1 MCDIGLVMKKR
12 YLATRQVREFIATQK
27 PEIRAEYVGSR
38 LVTMKRGKT
47 LETMRAAHEAQAA
60 GIRAQPDFRRVS
72 DEFDVE
78 YAVACQM
85 LAARTQAG
93 LTQADLARRMHTTQ
107 SVISR
112 IESGVNVSI
121 ETLARFAE
129 ACGSRLQ
136 VQMVRETGAGYG
148 KR

>member
-1 MCDIGLVMKKR
+1 MTTKDR
-12 YLATRQVREFIATQK
+12 
-27 PEIRAEYVGSR
+27 S
-38 LVTMKRGKT
+38 
-47 LETMRAAHEAQAA
+47 LEKMRAAHERQASS
-60 GIRAQPDFRRVS
+60 IRAHADFRRVS
-72 DEFDVE
+72 DEFDLE
-78 YAVACQM
+78 YEVARQM
-85 LAARTQAG
+85 QTARTQAG

-107 SVISR
+107 SVVSR
-112 IESGVNVSI
+112 IESGVNISL

>member
-1 MCDIGLVMKKR
+1 MTTVTKKDR
-12 YLATRQVREFIATQK
+12 SLEDMRVAHAAQVAD
-27 PEIRAEYVGSR
+27 IRAS
-38 LVTMKRGKT
+38 
-47 LETMRAAHEAQAA
+47 
-60 GIRAQPDFRRVS
+60 PDFRRVS

-78 YAVACQM
+78 YEVARQM
-85 LAARTQAG
+85 QAARAQAG

-107 SVISR
+107 SVVSR

-136 VQMVRETGAGYG
+136 VQMVRETGTRYG
-148 KR
+148 KQ

>member
-1 MCDIGLVMKKR
+1 MTKR
-12 YLATRQVREFIATQK
+12 NKSLDN
-27 PEIRAEYVGSR
+27 
-38 LVTMKRGKT
+38 
-47 LETMRAAHEAQAA
+47 MRAAHEAQAA
-60 GIRAQPDFRRVS
+60 GIRMHPDFRRIS

-78 YAVACQM
+78 YEVARQM
-85 LAARTQAG
+85 QVARTQAG

-107 SVISR
+107 SVVSR

-129 ACGSRLQ
+129 ACGNRLR
-136 VQMVRETGAGYG
+136 VQMVRETGTGYG

>member
-1 MCDIGLVMKKR
+1 MTRTNRV
-12 YLATRQVREFIATQK
+12 LA
-27 PEIRAEYVGSR
+27 S
-38 LVTMKRGKT
+38 
-47 LETMRAAHEAQAA
+47 MRTAHVAQAA
-60 GIRAQPDFRRVS
+60 YIRAQPGFRQVS
-72 DEFDVE
+72 DDFDVE
-78 YAVACQM
+78 YEVARQM
-85 LAARTQAG
+85 QAARAQAG

-107 SVISR
+107 SVVSR

-136 VQMVRETGAGYG
+136 VRMVRESKMAYG

>member
-1 MCDIGLVMKKR
+1 
-12 YLATRQVREFIATQK
+12 
-27 PEIRAEYVGSR
+27 
-38 LVTMKRGKT
+38 
-47 LETMRAAHEAQAA
+47 MRAAHEAQAA
-60 GIRAQPDFRRVS
+60 GIRAHPDFRRVS

-78 YAVACQM
+78 YEVARQM
-85 LAARTQAG
+85 QMARTQAG

-107 SVISR
+107 SVVSR

>member
-1 MCDIGLVMKKR
+1 MTKINKSL
-12 YLATRQVREFIATQK
+12 
-27 PEIRAEYVGSR
+27 EI
-38 LVTMKRGKT
+38 
-47 LETMRAAHEAQAA
+47 MRAAHEAQAA
-60 GIRAQPDFRRVS
+60 AIRSHPDFRRVS

-78 YAVACQM
+78 YEVARQM
-85 LAARTQAG
+85 QTARTQAG
-93 LTQADLARRMHTTQ
+93 LTQADLAERMHTTQ
-107 SVISR
+107 SVVSR

-136 VQMVRETGAGYG
+136 VQVVRDSGVKYG

>member
-1 MCDIGLVMKKR
+1 MTKKDK
-12 YLATRQVREFIATQK
+12 A
-27 PEIRAEYVGSR
+27 
-38 LVTMKRGKT
+38 
-47 LETMRAAHEAQAA
+47 LENMRAAHEAQAD
-60 GIRAQPDFRRVS
+60 GIRATPEFRRVA

-78 YAVACQM
+78 YEVARQM
-85 LAARTQAG
+85 LVARTQAG

-107 SVISR
+107 SVVSR

-136 VQMVRETGAGYG
+136 MQMVRENRAGYG

>member
-1 MCDIGLVMKKR
+1 MK
-12 YLATRQVREFIATQK
+12 
-27 PEIRAEYVGSR
+27 
-38 LVTMKRGKT
+38 KRGKT
-47 LETMRAAHEAQAA
+47 LENMRTAHEAQVAA
-60 GIRAQPDFRRVS
+60 IRAHPDFQRVS
-72 DEFDVE
+72 NEFDVE
-78 YAVACQM
+78 YEVACQM
-85 LAARTQAG
+85 LATRTQAG

-136 VQMVRETGAGYG
+136 VQMVRETGAEYG
-148 KR
+148 RRKQ

>member
-1 MCDIGLVMKKR
+1 MTKKDKLFNR
-12 YLATRQVREFIATQK
+12 
-27 PEIRAEYVGSR
+27 
-38 LVTMKRGKT
+38 
-47 LETMRAAHEAQAA
+47 MRAAHEAQAA
-60 GIRAQPDFRRVS
+60 GIRAHPAFRRVS

-78 YAVACQM
+78 YEVARQM
-85 LAARTQAG
+85 QAARTQAG

-107 SVISR
+107 SVVSR

-136 VQMVRETGAGYG
+136 VQMVRETAARYG

>member
-1 MCDIGLVMKKR
+1 M
-12 YLATRQVREFIATQK
+12 
-27 PEIRAEYVGSR
+27 
-38 LVTMKRGKT
+38 RG
-47 LETMRAAHEAQAA
+47 AHKAQAA
-60 GIRAQPDFRRVS
+60 DIRAHPDFRRFS
-72 DEFDVE
+72 DELEVE
-78 YAVACQM
+78 YEVARQM
-85 LAARTQAG
+85 QTARTQAG

-107 SVISR
+107 SVVSR

-136 VQMVRETGAGYG
+136 VQMVHESGAGYG

>member
-1 MCDIGLVMKKR
+1 MATMTKKD
-12 YLATRQVREFIATQK
+12 
-27 PEIRAEYVGSR
+27 RA
-38 LVTMKRGKT
+38 
-47 LETMRAAHEAQAA
+47 LERMRAAYEAQAA
-60 GIRAQPDFRRVS
+60 GIRAHPDFRRVS

-78 YAVACQM
+78 YEVARQM
-85 LAARTQAG
+85 QVARTQAG

-107 SVISR
+107 SVVSR

-136 VQMVRETGAGYG
+136 VQMVREPEGEYG